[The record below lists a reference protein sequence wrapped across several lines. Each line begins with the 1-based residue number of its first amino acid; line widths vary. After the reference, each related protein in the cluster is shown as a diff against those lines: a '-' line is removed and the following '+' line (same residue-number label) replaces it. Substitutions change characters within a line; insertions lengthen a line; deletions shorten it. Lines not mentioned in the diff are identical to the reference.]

1 MLGLQVRLCNGIQL
15 KWFLTNWVSSH
26 SFVCFIIIW
35 KSILLVS
42 AHQDNVLLHMVWQ
55 LPLLRLINHL
65 GMWNLP
71 TRNFYQMC
79 DLFMITLLNSILW
92 SWNNHNQLCWLW
104 KASLFKVGCILLR
117 RKRLEQAGKCFIKH
131 SSQSEACSLLYA
143 YVQCRREPS
152 ALAKS
157 ELALQTTTIP
167 SFTNG
172 CKIHGEPWKFIL
184 G

>member
-15 KWFLTNWVSSH
+15 KWFLTNWVSRH

-55 LPLLRLINHL
+55 LPLLRPINHL

-79 DLFMITLLNSILW
+79 DLWSLYWIAFCDLETITIS
-92 SWNNHNQLCWLW
+92 
-104 KASLFKVGCILLR
+104 FVGCEKLLCLKWVVFCLED
-117 RKRLEQAGKCFIKH
+117 KRLGQAGECFIKH

-152 ALAKS
+152 ALAKV
-157 ELALQTTTIP
+157 
-167 SFTNG
+167 N
-172 CKIHGEPWKFIL
+172 
-184 G
+184 